1 MAFIYRLFCLITAFS
16 TPLLAA
22 SSGAAAVL
30 PAAET
35 RVAAQVWSTS
45 YAVSQARARELKR
58 PLLLLFT
65 GSDWCMWSQRLRS
78 DVLMQP
84 EFIQFAEADL
94 ILVSVDFPQ
103 KIRLPL
109 ELKRQ
114 NRALAKTYH
123 VDTYPTVVLVDVAG
137 RELGRSGFTY
147 GGARTF
153 VRMLQEWKAS
163 KGAKP

>member
-1 MAFIYRLFCLITAFS
+1 
-16 TPLLAA
+16 
-22 SSGAAAVL
+22 
-30 PAAET
+30 
-35 RVAAQVWSTS
+35 
-45 YAVSQARARELKR
+45 
-58 PLLLLFT
+58 
-65 GSDWCMWSQRLRS
+65 MWSQRLRS

-123 VDTYPTVVLVDVAG
+123 VDTYPTVVLVDEAG